1 MTAYNLLIILIIMI
15 KVVFILLKLTAF
27 YNRVMGIKDTLFS
40 TNVLFWADRVEFI
53 YTFLMAILI
62 IALFRN
68 AVKDGQ
74 ICIYDK
80 ETLFLMYVFGFILL
94 FTADWNEFIAES
106 TIITNIQ
113 NMLGIKPKVEVK
125 KESTQEETNVEE
137 TQEGDH
143 PPYRSW

>member
-1 MTAYNLLIILIIMI
+1 MI

-62 IALFRN
+62 IALFKN

-80 ETLFLMYVFGFILL
+80 ETLFLMYVFGIILL
-94 FTADWNEFIAES
+94 FTADWNEFISES

-113 NMLGIKPKVEVK
+113 IMLGIKVKEEVK
-125 KESTQEETNVEE
+125 KHETTVEE
-137 TQEGDH
+137 NDH

>member
-27 YNRVMGIKDTLFS
+27 YNRVMGNKDTLFS
-40 TNVLFWADRVEFI
+40 TNVLFWADRIEFI

-62 IALFRN
+62 IALFKN

-80 ETLFLMYVFGFILL
+80 ETLFLMYVFGIILL
-94 FTADWNEFIAES
+94 FTADWNEFISES

-113 NMLGIKPKVEVK
+113 IMLGIKVKEEVK
-125 KESTQEETNVEE
+125 KHETTVEE
-137 TQEGDH
+137 NDH

>member
-1 MTAYNLLIILIIMI
+1 MSAYNLLIILIIMI
-15 KVVFILLKLTAF
+15 KVIFILLKLTAF

-62 IALFRN
+62 IALFKN
-68 AVKDGQ
+68 AVKVGVL
-74 ICIYDK
+74 CIYDK
-80 ETLFLMYVFGFILL
+80 ETIFLMYVFGFILL
-94 FTADWNEFIAES
+94 FTADWNEFISES

-113 NMLGIKPKVEVK
+113 IMLGIKPKVEVK
-125 KESTQEETNVEE
+125 KQETNV
-137 TQEGDH
+137 QENDH

>member
-62 IALFRN
+62 IALFKN

-80 ETLFLMYVFGFILL
+80 ETLFLMYVFGIILL
-94 FTADWNEFIAES
+94 FTADWNEFISES

-125 KESTQEETNVEE
+125 KESTQEETQEE

>member
-15 KVVFILLKLTAF
+15 KVIFILLKGLAF

-68 AVKDGQ
+68 AIKDGQ

-94 FTADWNEFIAES
+94 FTADWNEFISES

-125 KESTQEETNVEE
+125 KESTQEETQEE

>member
-1 MTAYNLLIILIIMI
+1 MSAYNLLIILIIMI
-15 KVVFILLKLTAF
+15 KVIFVLLKLTAF

-62 IALFRN
+62 IALFKN
-68 AVKDGQ
+68 AVKVGVL
-74 ICIYDK
+74 CIYDK
-80 ETLFLMYVFGFILL
+80 ETIFLMYVFGFILL
-94 FTADWNEFIAES
+94 FTADWNEFISES

-113 NMLGIKPKVEVK
+113 NILGIKPKVEEVK
-125 KESTQEETNVEE
+125 KEETHIE
-137 TQEGDH
+137 EGDH

>member
-15 KVVFILLKLTAF
+15 KVIFILLKGLAF

-68 AVKDGQ
+68 AVKDGVL
-74 ICIYDK
+74 CIYDK
-80 ETLFLMYVFGFILL
+80 ETIFLMYVFGFILL
-94 FTADWNEFIAES
+94 FTADWNEFISES

-125 KESTQEETNVEE
+125 KESTQEETQEE

>member
-1 MTAYNLLIILIIMI
+1 MTAYNLLIILIIII
-15 KVVFILLKLTAF
+15 KVIFILLKLTAF
-27 YNRVMGIKDTLFS
+27 YNRVMGNKDTLFS
-40 TNVLFWADRVEFI
+40 TNVLFWADRIEFI

-62 IALFRN
+62 IALFKN

-80 ETLFLMYVFGFILL
+80 ETLFLMYVFGIILL
-94 FTADWNEFIAES
+94 FTADWNEFISES

-113 NMLGIKPKVEVK
+113 IMLGIKPKVEVK
-125 KESTQEETNVEE
+125 KQETNV
-137 TQEGDH
+137 QENDH

>member
-62 IALFRN
+62 IALFKN
-68 AVKDGQ
+68 AVKVGVL
-74 ICIYDK
+74 CIYDK
-80 ETLFLMYVFGFILL
+80 ETIFLMYVFGFILL
-94 FTADWNEFIAES
+94 FTADWNEFISES

-113 NMLGIKPKVEVK
+113 IMLGIKPKVEVK
-125 KESTQEETNVEE
+125 KQETNV
-137 TQEGDH
+137 QENDH

>member
-62 IALFRN
+62 IALFKN

-94 FTADWNEFIAES
+94 FTADWNEFISES

-113 NMLGIKPKVEVK
+113 IMLGIKVKEEVK
-125 KESTQEETNVEE
+125 KHETTVEE
-137 TQEGDH
+137 NDH

>member
-1 MTAYNLLIILIIMI
+1 MTAYNFLIILIIII
-15 KVVFILLKLTAF
+15 KLIFILLKGAAF
-27 YNRVMGIKDTLFS
+27 YNRVMGNIDTLFG

-68 AVKDGQ
+68 AIKDGQ

-94 FTADWNEFIAES
+94 FTADWNEFISES

-113 NMLGIKPKVEVK
+113 NILGLKPKVEEVK
-125 KESTQEETNVEE
+125 KEETHVE
-137 TQEGDH
+137 EGDH
-143 PPYRSW
+143 LPYRSW

>member
-15 KVVFILLKLTAF
+15 KVVFILLKLVAF

-62 IALFRN
+62 IALFKN
-68 AVKDGQ
+68 AVKVGVL
-74 ICIYDK
+74 CIYDK
-80 ETLFLMYVFGFILL
+80 ETIFLMYVFGFILL
-94 FTADWNEFIAES
+94 FTADWNEFISES

-113 NMLGIKPKVEVK
+113 IMLGIKVKEEVK
-125 KESTQEETNVEE
+125 KHETTVEE
-137 TQEGDH
+137 NDH

>member
-1 MTAYNLLIILIIMI
+1 MTAYNLLIILIIII
-15 KVVFILLKLTAF
+15 KVIFILLKLTAF
-27 YNRVMGIKDTLFS
+27 YNRVMGNKDTLFS

-68 AVKDGQ
+68 AIKDGQ

-94 FTADWNEFIAES
+94 FTADWNEFISES

-125 KESTQEETNVEE
+125 KESTQEETQEE

>member
-1 MTAYNLLIILIIMI
+1 MSAYNLLIILIIMI
-15 KVVFILLKLTAF
+15 KVIFILLKGLAF

-68 AVKDGQ
+68 AVKVGVL
-74 ICIYDK
+74 CIYDK
-80 ETLFLMYVFGFILL
+80 ETIFLMYVFGFILL
-94 FTADWNEFIAES
+94 FTADWNEFISES
-106 TIITNIQ
+106 TIITNVQ
-113 NMLGIKPKVEVK
+113 NILGIKPKVEVK
-125 KESTQEETNVEE
+125 KETQPP
-137 TQEGDH
+137 

>member
-27 YNRVMGIKDTLFS
+27 YNRVMGNTDTLFS

-62 IALFRN
+62 IALFKN
-68 AVKDGQ
+68 AVKVGVL
-74 ICIYDK
+74 CIYDK
-80 ETLFLMYVFGFILL
+80 ETIFLMYVFGFILL
-94 FTADWNEFIAES
+94 FTADWNEFISES

-113 NMLGIKPKVEVK
+113 IMLGIKPKVEVK
-125 KESTQEETNVEE
+125 KQETNV
-137 TQEGDH
+137 QENDH

>member
-15 KVVFILLKLTAF
+15 KVIFILLKGLAF

-68 AVKDGQ
+68 AVKVGVL
-74 ICIYDK
+74 CIYDK
-80 ETLFLMYVFGFILL
+80 ETIFLMYVFGFILL
-94 FTADWNEFIAES
+94 FTADWNEFISES
-106 TIITNIQ
+106 TIITNVQ
-113 NMLGIKPKVEVK
+113 NILGIKPKPKEEVK
-125 KESTQEETNVEE
+125 KETQVPP
-137 TQEGDH
+137 

>member
-1 MTAYNLLIILIIMI
+1 MSAYNLLIILIIMI
-15 KVVFILLKLTAF
+15 KVVFILLKLVAF

-62 IALFRN
+62 IALFKN
-68 AVKDGQ
+68 AVKVGVL
-74 ICIYDK
+74 CIYDK
-80 ETLFLMYVFGFILL
+80 ETIFLMYVFGFILL
-94 FTADWNEFIAES
+94 FTADWNEFISES

-113 NMLGIKPKVEVK
+113 IMLGIKVKEEVK
-125 KESTQEETNVEE
+125 KHETTVEE
-137 TQEGDH
+137 NDH

>member
-68 AVKDGQ
+68 AVKVGVL
-74 ICIYDK
+74 CIYDK
-80 ETLFLMYVFGFILL
+80 ETIFLMYVFGFILL
-94 FTADWNEFIAES
+94 FTADWNEFISES

-125 KESTQEETNVEE
+125 KESTQEETQEE

>member
-1 MTAYNLLIILIIMI
+1 MSAYNLLIILIIMI
-15 KVVFILLKLTAF
+15 KVIFILLKGMAF

-62 IALFRN
+62 IALFKN
-68 AVKDGQ
+68 AVKVGVL
-74 ICIYDK
+74 CIYDK
-80 ETLFLMYVFGFILL
+80 ETIFLMYVFGFILL
-94 FTADWNEFIAES
+94 FTADWNEFISES

-113 NMLGIKPKVEVK
+113 NMLGIKVK
-125 KESTQEETNVEE
+125 KESTQERTNVEE

>member
-15 KVVFILLKLTAF
+15 KVIFILLKGLAF

-68 AVKDGQ
+68 AVKVGVL
-74 ICIYDK
+74 CIYDK
-80 ETLFLMYVFGFILL
+80 ETIFLMYVFGFILL
-94 FTADWNEFIAES
+94 FTADWNEFISES
-106 TIITNIQ
+106 TIITYVQNI
-113 NMLGIKPKVEVK
+113 LGIKPKPKEEVK
-125 KESTQEETNVEE
+125 KETQVPP
-137 TQEGDH
+137 